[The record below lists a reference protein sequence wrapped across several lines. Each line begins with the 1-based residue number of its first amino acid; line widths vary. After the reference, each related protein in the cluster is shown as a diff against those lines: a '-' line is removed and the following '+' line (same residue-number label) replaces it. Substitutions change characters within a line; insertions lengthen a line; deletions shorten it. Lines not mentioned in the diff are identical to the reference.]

1 MTEQNKW
8 VIKLDMVF
16 IHEILS
22 QSHYFWEQSKQVEK
36 YKITDGFNYTYEE
49 VAFPSKLTTIPRHH

>member
-1 MTEQNKW
+1 
-8 VIKLDMVF
+8 MVF

-36 YKITDGFNYTYEE
+36 YKVTDGFNYTYEE
-49 VAFPSKLTTIPRHH
+49 VEFPNKLTTIPRYH